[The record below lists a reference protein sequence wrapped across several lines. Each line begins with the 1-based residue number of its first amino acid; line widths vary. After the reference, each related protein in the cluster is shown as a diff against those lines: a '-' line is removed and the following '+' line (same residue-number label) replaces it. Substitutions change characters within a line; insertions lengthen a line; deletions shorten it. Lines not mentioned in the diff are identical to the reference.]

1 MSTTE
6 GMVGTCI
13 YSLPSHYKGATEMG
27 FASHIGS
34 TFSSEVHLKEI
45 NFSAS
50 HGVKRRHY
58 LGWIHEDY
66 TTADPTLSTL
76 FLRAGNIVR
85 GFVRMFFTVN
95 QLS

>member
-1 MSTTE
+1 
-6 GMVGTCI
+6 
-13 YSLPSHYKGATEMG
+13 MG

-66 TTADPTLSTL
+66 TTADPTLYTL
-76 FLRAGNIVR
+76 PEGREHRKGLRSNVLHCKPAFLI
-85 GFVRMFFTVN
+85 
-95 QLS
+95 